1 MPTDAP
7 PTAPMLPTAWAG
19 AADGTVPPPPAPPV
33 RGASPARTALLA
45 ASVAAVVA
53 GGVVAPLTWAVASRD
68 DAPADATDPT
78 EAATTVADEVPRSVR
93 DIAAAV
99 GPSVASV
106 SVRGPAGAGTGSA
119 VIYRSDGY
127 LVTNAHVVGAGAE
140 VTGGGAEVTVT
151 LPDGTSLAAEVVG
164 ADTVSDLAVLRVD
177 TGGLPVSTYADGT
190 PAVGDA
196 AVAIGSPFGL
206 DGSVTTG
213 VISALGRS
221 VATPGAPLV
230 DMIQTDAA
238 INPGNSGGAL
248 VDAAGRIVGIN
259 TAILSAT
266 GASNGI
272 GFAIPVDTVR
282 AVADQLIATGTV
294 QHAYLGVQGVS
305 LDPVVAERYGLDAA
319 EGAVVVAVEPGGPAD
334 VGGLRPGDLVTAI
347 GDDPV
352 ESMEELAGRIPER

>member
-1 MPTDAP
+1 VPTDAP
-7 PTAPMLPTAWAG
+7 PTEPMPPTAWAG

-68 DAPADATDPT
+68 DAPVVADAT
-78 EAATTVADEVPRSVR
+78 EAATTVADEAPRSVR

-196 AVAIGSPFGL
+196 AVAIGSP
-206 DGSVTTG
+206 
-213 VISALGRS
+213 GRPWS
-221 VATPGAPLV
+221 T
-230 DMIQTDAA
+230 
-238 INPGNSGGAL
+238 
-248 VDAAGRIVGIN
+248 
-259 TAILSAT
+259 
-266 GASNGI
+266 
-272 GFAIPVDTVR
+272 
-282 AVADQLIATGTV
+282 
-294 QHAYLGVQGVS
+294 
-305 LDPVVAERYGLDAA
+305 
-319 EGAVVVAVEPGGPAD
+319 
-334 VGGLRPGDLVTAI
+334 
-347 GDDPV
+347 
-352 ESMEELAGRIPER
+352 